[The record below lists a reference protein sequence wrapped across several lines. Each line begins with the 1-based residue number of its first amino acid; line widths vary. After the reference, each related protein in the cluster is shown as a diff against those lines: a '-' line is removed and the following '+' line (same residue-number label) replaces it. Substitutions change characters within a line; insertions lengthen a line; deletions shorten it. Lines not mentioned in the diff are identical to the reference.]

1 MKPRNGFVAIAL
13 ALSVAS
19 GGALACHDKGP
30 LEKAGEK
37 VDETV
42 DDITHPGEGP
52 VEKAA
57 RKVGEKVD
65 DVKEDISD

>member
-1 MKPRNGFVAIAL
+1 MKSRNGFVAIAV
-13 ALSVAS
+13 ALSVAF
-19 GGALACHDKGP
+19 GGALACSDKGP